1 MPSLTRR
8 NVHGTSQGDVT
19 SQDDVMSQ
27 EGKGMSQGE
36 KEFPLASVPLQ
47 PQEFFQLY
55 FKVLSF

>member
-8 NVHGTSQGDVT
+8 NVHGTSQRDAM
-19 SQDDVMSQ
+19 SQEDVMSQ

-36 KEFPLASVPLQ
+36 KEFPLAGVPLQ

-55 FKVLSF
+55 FEVLSL